1 MADSKAN
8 RGKVQDEPGIL
19 CSARKKNA
27 QKIIG
32 ICQKYSGAN
41 VKGLPLA
48 ISGIKKIHN
57 YNPQDKESKSPC

>member
-1 MADSKAN
+1 MADSKAS
-8 RGKVQDEPGIL
+8 RGKVQDEPRIL

-32 ICQKYSGAN
+32 IRQKYSGAN

-48 ISGIKKIHN
+48 ISGIKKIYN
-57 YNPQDKESKSPC
+57 YNPQDKESKSPY